1 MTDQPSPT
9 IETPLVA
16 LEPAPPATGVGAL
29 LEVADARLAE
39 ISHLAARLGEV
50 SGQAQ
55 VAALNLALELA
66 RDGGARA
73 ETENA
78 LAEEVRRLAE
88 RAEAVARR
96 LPGIVERIQS
106 AHRAA
111 LDRIAAPGAAGEPGA
126 PAEEAEAA
134 DGEPPPAPDDA
145 GAGA

>member
-1 MTDQPSPT
+1 MTELSSST
-9 IETPLVA
+9 IEAPVA
-16 LEPAPPATGVGAL
+16 APEPGPGAAGAAAL

-55 VAALNLALELA
+55 VAALNLSLELA

-73 ETENA
+73 ETQNA

-88 RAEAVARR
+88 RAEAVALR
-96 LPGIVERIQS
+96 LPGIVERVEA

-111 LDRIAAPGAAGEPGA
+111 RDRLEAPGATGA
-126 PAEEAEAA
+126 SAADGAREAEAPGPA
-134 DGEPPPAPDDA
+134 GGEAEA
-145 GAGA
+145 GS